1 MTRMLT
7 SPMPPGDMRW
17 KHVGGALTRMTICI
31 VAVAAIT
38 AVLHAVPLHDRPLSA
53 SLTFLL
59 GVLIVSAA
67 WGFRYAIF
75 LSLLT
80 ALGFSWLLPP
90 VGVFWIDDPREVV
103 RLVAFLFIGIL
114 ASGLLDR
121 ARKEARK
128 VKQREED
135 LRRSEAYLVEGQKLT
150 HTGSWAWNP
159 VVDEVL
165 YWSEE
170 MFLIFGLDPRNGIPT
185 RETFRQR
192 VHPEDRDKVYELIQT
207 SVRQKID
214 YLVEHRIRL
223 PDGNVRY
230 LETIGHP
237 VLNAA
242 GEVVEYIGTAIDV
255 TERMRAQDAL
265 RQSEQRLRDV
275 IDAIPAMVW
284 STLPDGTNDFAN
296 QSWLEYTG
304 ISAKDVSG
312 AGWRVSFHPD
322 DIATHLEK
330 WGASLATGKPFEN
343 EARIQRAGDGEYR
356 WFLHHS
362 VPLRDENGDIRKW
375 YGISTDIGERKRV
388 ERELREAETR
398 FRTYVDHATD
408 AFYVIARGEKAQ
420 IIDVNRQACDSL
432 GYTRRELIG
441 MTPLDFDPNADKAFL
456 QRLGTQIDAGETVT
470 FETSLQR
477 KDGTVFPVEVRLRP
491 FYYEGRP
498 LGLALAR
505 DITERKRA
513 ETEARESERRFRELH
528 AELAHASRLATMG
541 QLAASITHEVKQ
553 PVGATLTNAQ
563 AALRFLDREPVDL
576 DEIRRTFGDIVKDS
590 LRASDIF
597 DRIRDLAKK
606 APPRRE
612 RFEINEAIREVI
624 ELTHGEIV
632 KHGVSVVALLADGLP
647 PIEGDRV
654 QLQQVILNLIMN
666 AIQAMAGVAVDGREL
681 RINSESKEPDGI
693 RISVRDSGPGLSP
706 DSVESLFEPFY
717 TTKSE
722 GMGMG
727 LSICRSIIE
736 AHGGQLIATTN
747 VPKGALFQFT
757 IPVHPAES

>member
-31 VAVAAIT
+31 VAVVAIT

-59 GVLIVSAA
+59 AVLIVSAA

-75 LSLLT
+75 LSLLA

-128 VKQREED
+128 VKQREEA

-159 VVDEVL
+159 VADKVL

-170 MFLIFGLDPRNGIPT
+170 MFLIFGLDPQNGIPT
-185 RETFRQR
+185 RDTFRQR
-192 VHPEDRDKVYELIQT
+192 VHPEDRDKT

-275 IDAIPAMVW
+275 IDTIPAMVW

-322 DIATHLEK
+322 DITTHLEK
-330 WGASLATGKPFEN
+330 WGASLTTGKPFES

-356 WFLHHS
+356 WFLHHA
-362 VPLRDENGDIRKW
+362 VPLRDENSDILKW
-375 YGISTDIGERKRV
+375 YGISTDIGERKRA

-432 GYTRRELIG
+432 GYTRDELIG
-441 MTPLDFDPNADKAFL
+441 MTPLDFDPNASKAFL
-456 QRLGTQIDAGETVT
+456 RGLGTQIGAGETVT

-491 FYYEGRP
+491 FDYEGRP
-498 LGLALAR
+498 LVLALAR

-513 ETEARESERRFRELH
+513 EAEARESERRFRELH
-528 AELAHASRLATMG
+528 AELAHANRLATMG
-541 QLAASITHEVKQ
+541 QLAASIAHEVKQ

-624 ELTHGEIV
+624 ELTHGEAV
-632 KHGVSVVALLADGLP
+632 KHGVSVVALLAEGLP
-647 PIEGDRV
+647 HIEGDRV
-654 QLQQVILNLIMN
+654 QLQQVILNLIVN
-666 AIQAMAGVAVDGREL
+666 AIQAMAGIAVDSREL
-681 RINSESKEPDGI
+681 RINSESTEPEGI

-706 DSVESLFEPFY
+706 DSVERLFEPFY

-736 AHGGQLIATTN
+736 AHGGRLIATTN